1 MPDGESKFGDGTSR
15 SSGGNVGLWMY
26 RVRRWMTRDKNPAV
40 EAGRIFALPV
50 DQRRAALEAL
60 PDEIRNEAAWFILDY
75 HNRRRGV
82 LVAYSPDVD
91 YLS

>member
-1 MPDGESKFGDGTSR
+1 MPI
-15 SSGGNVGLWMY
+15 
-26 RVRRWMTRDKNPAV
+26 DKNSAV
-40 EAGRIFALPV
+40 EAGRILNLPV

-60 PDEIRNEAAWFILDY
+60 PDDIRNEAAWFILDFY
-75 HNRRRGV
+75 NRRRGV